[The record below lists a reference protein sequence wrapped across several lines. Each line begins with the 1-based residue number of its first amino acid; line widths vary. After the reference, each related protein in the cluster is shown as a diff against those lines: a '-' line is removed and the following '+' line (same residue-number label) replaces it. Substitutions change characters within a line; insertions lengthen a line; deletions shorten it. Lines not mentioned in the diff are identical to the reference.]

1 MNCIYVILTFSS
13 HKGAFIRLLEIC
25 VRLYNFLALAASSR
39 HLDTTTVSL
48 QPFNSP
54 FQPLSRPTTN
64 HAHRSPP
71 PIASA
76 LVYLR
81 YYPALSTA
89 TNDNNGN
96 GDGDDG
102 DDDDEDENEDDVA
115 IS

>member
-1 MNCIYVILTFSS
+1 MKTRQ
-13 HKGAFIRLLEIC
+13 K
-25 VRLYNFLALAASSR
+25 
-39 HLDTTTVSL
+39 
-48 QPFNSP
+48 
-54 FQPLSRPTTN
+54 PLSRPTTN